1 VGGVINLASLT
12 IFIKGGFIMSKS
24 KNIKTE
30 LEKEK
35 DEKINMFKVKINY
48 VEDNAIVT
56 TVAGYAKRI
65 YFDLTFK
72 DLEYIKENKKA
83 YENKMLTIY
92 YIGDILDAFN
102 TKILP
107 IKSLDDIGVSY

>member
-1 VGGVINLASLT
+1 
-12 IFIKGGFIMSKS
+12 MS
-24 KNIKTE
+24 KNI
-30 LEKEK
+30 EKEQEIEK
-35 DEKINMFKVKINY
+35 EEKINMFKVRISY
-48 VEDNAIVT
+48 VEDNAIVA

-72 DLEYIKENKKA
+72 DLQYLKDNKKA

-92 YIGDILDAFN
+92 YIGEVLDAFN

-107 IKSLDDIGVSY
+107 IKNLDDIGVSY

>member
-1 VGGVINLASLT
+1 
-12 IFIKGGFIMSKS
+12 MSKS
-24 KNIKTE
+24 KLKNIE
-30 LEKEK
+30 LDKE
-35 DEKINMFKVKINY
+35 EKINMFKVRISY
-48 VEDNAIVT
+48 VEDNAIVA

-72 DLEYIKENKKA
+72 DLQYLKDNKKA

-92 YIGDILDAFN
+92 YIGDVLDAFN

-107 IKSLDDIGVSY
+107 IKSLTDIGVSY